1 MLLQLQH
8 TSQVVSVVEVES
20 VCFVFDC
27 ADDFVVFDAIVDVVD
42 ADADDDSVVVVV
54 VDDSADDEV
63 DNDGD
68 DDTSSDE

>member
-1 MLLQLQH
+1 
-8 TSQVVSVVEVES
+8 
-20 VCFVFDC
+20 VCFVFDS

-42 ADADDDSVVVVV
+42 ADADDDSVVVV
-54 VDDSADDEV
+54 DDSGDDKV